1 MPNEIGNIWVGRRSC
16 NNANA
21 MVGSRETARKEKIK
35 TILNT
40 GMGLD
45 NMRFLEKQ
53 DIDVMRFHELQNQV
67 VFQGAA

>member
-1 MPNEIGNIWVGRRSC
+1 
-16 NNANA
+16 
-21 MVGSRETARKEKIK
+21 
-35 TILNT
+35 
-40 GMGLD
+40 MGLD